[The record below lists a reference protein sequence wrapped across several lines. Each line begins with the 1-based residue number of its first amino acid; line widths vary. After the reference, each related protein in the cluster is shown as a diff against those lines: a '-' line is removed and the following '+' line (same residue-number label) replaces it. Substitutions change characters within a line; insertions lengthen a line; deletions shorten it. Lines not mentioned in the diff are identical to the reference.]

1 MFKIQIWQF
10 IEYRFVDSEKFK
22 HYHDE
27 AAAWRRVMREVRE
40 TEKDMSRFKVVPV

>member
-10 IEYRFVDSEKFK
+10 IESRFIDGDFK
-22 HYHDE
+22 QYAEE

-40 TEKDMSRFKVVPV
+40 TEKDMGRFKVVPV